1 VQGNWKRDAIIMV
14 LAEAQGP
21 LIASEIAEHI
31 PDLNRR
37 EVAQY
42 ISYNLRYKS
51 ISTPRK
57 SVTNDTR
64 HRGPTDTPST
74 SQASITTTENW
85 QPWRRCSDTE
95 TG

>member
-1 VQGNWKRDAIIMV
+1 MQGNWKRDAIIIV

-42 ISYNLRYKS
+42 ISYNLRYKY
-51 ISTPRK
+51 IDAEKRWNKRHAAPWTHRYTLNLTGIDYYNRK
-57 SVTNDTR
+57 LATVEAV
-64 HRGPTDTPST
+64 
-74 SQASITTTENW
+74 Q
-85 QPWRRCSDTE
+85 
-95 TG
+95 